1 MDPESLLVERLLDRS
16 LLQPG
21 EAGEVACAEVV
32 RAYREALSN
41 LTVTP
46 RQFDSVRAQWR
57 LLFTFCR
64 ARHVASGLAG
74 WQLAGDRLFALGDM
88 IDDPHAR
95 SQE

>member
-46 RQFDSVRAQWR
+46 RQFDSVRAC
-57 LLFTFCR
+57 LG
-64 ARHVASGLAG
+64 SGVYCSHSAV
-74 WQLAGDRLFALGDM
+74 
-88 IDDPHAR
+88 PPR
-95 SQE
+95 SQRPRRLATGG